1 MNSVSLI
8 GRLTKDPEVA
18 YTKGNDPKAVTKFT
32 LAVNRRFNR
41 EQADFIR
48 VVCWQKLAEIVA
60 EHCTKGSQVGV
71 VGRIE
76 TGSYEKDGKT
86 VYTTEVVADEVEFVG
101 KKAE

>member
-1 MNSVSLI
+1 MNIVSLI
-8 GRLTKDPEVA
+8 GRMTKDPEIS
-18 YTKGNDPKAVTKFT
+18 YTKGDAKAVTKFT

-41 EQADFIR
+41 DQADFIR
-48 VVCWQKLAEIVA
+48 VICWQKLAEIVA
-60 EHCTKGSQVGV
+60 EHCVKGSQVGV

-101 KKAE
+101 KKE